1 MDGGGTDMSGG
12 GVAIETT
19 GGNKLRETLEINTG
33 GGTEKSGGGWDIS
46 GREGSEELTSGS
58 GVVLTVEFAA
68 DNTPLLS
75 EDPLP
80 DGTDGDVEVVVEGAG
95 LAAGVEPVCPA
106 AGVEPDGLAFLFSAL
121 YFPIAFRPA
130 LRG

>member
-46 GREGSEELTSGS
+46 GRDGSDELTSGFR
-58 GVVLTVEFAA
+58 VVLTEEFAA
-68 DNTPLLS
+68 DTTPLLS

-80 DGTDGDVEVVVEGAG
+80 DATDDVEVEVEVEDDG
-95 LAAGVEPVCPA
+95 LAA
-106 AGVEPDGLAFLFSAL
+106 
-121 YFPIAFRPA
+121 
-130 LRG
+130 